1 MSPFQASARGA
12 AVPDRGV
19 PAAAQ
24 RRVHPGDE
32 QAHDGGAGAKD
43 LRARSQARAGK
54 RAKFSAVATLGE
66 TALEA
71 SFVRV
76 NGRGSMSLF

>member
-1 MSPFQASARGA
+1 MHHCANLFPSLSQASARGA

-43 LRARSQARAGK
+43 LRARSQARTGK
-54 RAKFSAVATLGE
+54 KEEFSAVATLKEISTVLIGQS
-66 TALEA
+66 T
-71 SFVRV
+71 
-76 NGRGSMSLF
+76 